1 MAIVA
6 YLAFAP
12 VAQSAP
18 NGLIDALRQMDRNVC
33 KSMTFTCKKKAAAR
47 SKKKSKNASVAA
59 AAPKKPVKEAAADA
73 APEPIKKAAR
83 PVKEQA
89 PIEKAA
95 ETKKVVQSKSK
106 SQPKERASTL
116 KLDDVLIEPPVQ
128 SKPVNPPIPEVKPIQ
143 PATTIAKSP
152 PLPPQKPE
160 VQKPIVV
167 AVLPRT
173 KPPVEAAPLPANGD
187 CLKQLRGTGAEF
199 VVATDAADKGQCHVE
214 NPVHLKSVGSIAL
227 PEAPLLNC
235 RYAVAFSRWLS
246 DSANPLARSKGYRA
260 LKKVSTGPGYEC
272 RGRNGDSSAKLS
284 EHGRGNAVDITTFTF
299 ADGKTIAVSDAGNSS
314 SGAYNMLKAIRTSA
328 CAPFTTVL
336 GPGSNAAHAS
346 HFHLDLGTHG
356 KSGTYRI
363 CE

>member
-1 MAIVA
+1 
-6 YLAFAP
+6 
-12 VAQSAP
+12 
-18 NGLIDALRQMDRNVC
+18 MDRNVC
-33 KSMTFTCKKKAAAR
+33 KSMNFTCKKKAVAR
-47 SKKKSKNASVAA
+47 SKKKLKNASAA
-59 AAPKKPVKEAAADA
+59 AAPKKRIKDAPPEAAQ
-73 APEPIKKAAR
+73 APVEKAAV

-89 PIEKAA
+89 QIEKAVKP
-95 ETKKVVQSKSK
+95 TKAVDSKPT
-106 SQPKERASTL
+106 SQPKEQASTL
-116 KLDDVLIEPPVQ
+116 KLDDVLIEAPVA
-128 SKPVNPPIPEVKPIQ
+128 SKPVKPPIPQVKPIQ

-152 PLPPQKPE
+152 PLPPEKPDM
-160 VQKPIVV
+160 QKPIVV
-167 AVLPRT
+167 AALPRT
-173 KPPVEAAPLPANGD
+173 KPPVESAPLPANGD

-199 VVATDAADKGQCHVE
+199 SVAADVSDKGQCHVE
-214 NPVHLKSVGSIAL
+214 NPVHLKSVGGIAL
-227 PEAPLLNC
+227 PEEPLLNC

-246 DSANPLARSKGYRA
+246 DSAAPLAKSNGYGA

-299 ADGKTIAVSDAGNSS
+299 SEGKTIAVSDAGNRI
-314 SGAYNMLKAIRTSA
+314 SGAYNFLQAIRTSA
-328 CAPFTTVL
+328 CVPFTTVL